1 MFIPPNAESQ
11 LEPKQPLKNPILQPS
26 GAIPRLKV
34 RFVNHRLYKNENS
47 TYNF

>member
-11 LEPKQPLKNPILQPS
+11 LEPKQPSKHSMLMQPN

-34 RFVNHRLYKNENS
+34 RVLQDH
-47 TYNF
+47 